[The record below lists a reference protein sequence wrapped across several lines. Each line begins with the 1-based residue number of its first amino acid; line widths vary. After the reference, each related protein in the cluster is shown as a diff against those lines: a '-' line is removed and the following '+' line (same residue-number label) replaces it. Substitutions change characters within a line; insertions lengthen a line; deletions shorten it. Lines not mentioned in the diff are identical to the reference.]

1 MLYVYID
8 MYNIHPC
15 NKMFIVKVPSSTYI
29 YNIYIIASI
38 LPLINPVNENK
49 KTMAVILIG

>member
-8 MYNIHPC
+8 MYSIHPC
-15 NKMFIVKVPSSTYI
+15 NKMFIIKVPSSTF
-29 YNIYIIASI
+29 NIYIIASI